1 MSEWETEKPT
11 GLLVTQ
17 NGTLI
22 YGKGI
27 GASGYAVG
35 EVCFNTAMTGY
46 QEIITDPSYASQIIT
61 FTFPHI
67 GNVGANAEDIETP
80 APPANNANKATTSHK
95 PLAIA
100 TQGIII
106 REMITEPANYRAIKG
121 AGGHLNEWL
130 KQHGLIG
137 LAGVDTR
144 ALTRHIREHGM
155 FNATIAHA
163 PDGQFDID
171 ALQAAAKQ
179 FPGLEGLDLAARV
192 TTAQTYNWSQNRW
205 QWKGAEETAGVGA
218 GEKIETK
225 AKAKIETGAQ
235 PPSAKRPKVIAIDYG
250 IKQNILCCLAT
261 VDCDISIVPA
271 DMSARAI
278 LAMQPDGTFL
288 SNGPGDPAATAT
300 YAVPEIKEL
309 IASGTPIFGICLGH
323 QLLALALGAQ
333 TEKMPQGHHGAN
345 HHVKDLRTGKV
356 EITSMNHGFTVSRKS
371 LPLNV
376 EETHISLFDGTNC
389 GIRLRDK
396 PVFSVQYH
404 PEASPGPQDS
414 HYLFDHFITAI
425 EQAKSK

>member
-1 MSEWETEKPT
+1 MDDRMSEWETEKPT
-11 GLLVTQ
+11 GILVTQ
-17 NGTLI
+17 NGIRI

-27 GASGYAVG
+27 GASGHAVG

-80 APPANNANKATTSHK
+80 PRTP

-106 REMITEPANYRAIKG
+106 REMITDPANYRATKG

-163 PDGQFDID
+163 PDGRFDIE

-192 TTAQTYNWSQNRW
+192 TTAQTYNWSQKCW
-205 QWKGAEETAGVGA
+205 QWERMGEGTGA
-218 GEKIETK
+218 G
-225 AKAKIETGAQ
+225 TGTQAQ
-235 PPSAKRPKVIAIDYG
+235 AQEVPPHSTNRPKIIAIDYG
-250 IKQNILCCLAT
+250 IKQNILCCFAS
-261 VDCDISIVPA
+261 VDCDISIVSA
-271 DMSARAI
+271 DTPARAI
-278 LAMQPDGTFL
+278 LAEQPDGIFL
-288 SNGPGDPAATAT
+288 SNGPGDPAATAA

-345 HHVKDLRTGKV
+345 HPVKDLRTGKV
-356 EITSMNHGFTVSRKS
+356 EITSMNHGFTVSRAS
-371 LPLNV
+371 LPPDV

-414 HYLFDHFITAI
+414 HYLFDRFITAI
-425 EQAKSK
+425 EQTKGA